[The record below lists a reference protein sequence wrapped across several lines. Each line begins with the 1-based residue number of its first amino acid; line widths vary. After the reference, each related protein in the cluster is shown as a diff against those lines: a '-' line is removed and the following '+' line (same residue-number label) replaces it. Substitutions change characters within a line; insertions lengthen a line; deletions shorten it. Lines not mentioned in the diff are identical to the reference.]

1 MEDAHDVLKDT
12 KPFRYTIL
20 KNDRVQVFW
29 NGRLAKTLSEKES
42 VRFLRGLEG
51 SSEYDIQLSL
61 AKLTGHFKHGTE
73 RHR

>member
-29 NGRLAKTLSEKES
+29 NGRLIKTLSEKES
-42 VRFLRGLEG
+42 VRFLRGLEEIG
-51 SSEYDIQLSL
+51 RASCR
-61 AKLTGHFKHGTE
+61 E
-73 RHR
+73 RV